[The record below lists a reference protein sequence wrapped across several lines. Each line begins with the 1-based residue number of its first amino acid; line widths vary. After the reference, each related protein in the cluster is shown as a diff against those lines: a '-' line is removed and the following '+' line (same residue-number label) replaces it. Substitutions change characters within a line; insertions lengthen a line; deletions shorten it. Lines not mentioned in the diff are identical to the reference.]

1 MSNGVLGKLAFVT
14 GAGSGIGRATCTML
28 AKEGAKVI
36 ATDKNFKTAEE
47 TTASLEG
54 SGHLAL
60 EVDVTSSHSI
70 QDAFEKSLRHF
81 LRPPMIV
88 VNSAGIT
95 RDNFLLKLSSLDF
108 DQVIN
113 INLKGT
119 FLVIQAAASAIIE
132 AGETNGASII
142 NMASIIG
149 KTGNIGQSNYAA
161 SKAGVEAL
169 TKTASMEFGKFG
181 IRVNAVL
188 PGIIQS
194 PMTQT
199 IPEKVKEKF
208 LNRIILKRLGM
219 PEEVA
224 EVILFLASDKSSYV
238 NGASI
243 EVTGGWC

>member
-1 MSNGVLGKLAFVT
+1 
-14 GAGSGIGRATCTML
+14 ML